1 MKTPINDEKKQHDNN
16 TNDLIKQVDTSSNN
30 PTYRKG
36 QHPNSG
42 KARFQKGKSGNPNG
56 RPKANREFI
65 KALKE
70 YGKTEVD
77 VLEGLLD
84 GSSGSNFDEVVKGL
98 WKKARSGDISTIKYM
113 VQLGIMKRDNE

>member
-1 MKTPINDEKKQHDNN
+1 MSNSINDEKKQHDNN
-16 TNDLIKQVDTSSNN
+16 GNDLLEQVHTSSTN
-30 PTYRKG
+30 PSYRKG
-36 QHPNSG
+36 GHPNSI

-98 WKKARSGDISTIKYM
+98 WKRARSGDISTIKYM
-113 VQLGIMKRDNE
+113 VQLGVMKRDDE

>member
-30 PTYRKG
+30 PSYRKG
-36 QHPNSG
+36 HHPNSMKG
-42 KARFQKGKSGNPNG
+42 RFVKGKSGNPNG

-65 KALKE
+65 KALKK
-70 YGKTEVD
+70 YGMEEPDLFGIDTED
-77 VLEGLLD
+77 
-84 GSSGSNFDEVVKGL
+84 SNFKEVVKIL

-113 VQLGIMKRDNE
+113 VQLGVMKDNE